1 MDRKFQTLI
10 LALEMALPFET
21 NIQEGFEQFLT
32 GRLQL
37 RDAVGN
43 KLNPYDYI
51 GKTGQPLIRFTTES
65 QEKVAERL
73 NFAEKRPAV
82 RKGSPA
88 CHQTVAPGTNP
99 DSAASVQACLRQLS
113 ETFDKSHRR
122 QSWLCQRCLRGIEVL
137 SRIFEVLRSEEEA
150 RQDGLSTS
158 FAHVEKAIAT
168 YIAGCLSDYP
178 SRKRGIRRIRAL
190 VRDYRVVTPLRDGSP
205 SVSLGR
211 VYSLIEDNF
220 QGSCLRKFLG
230 IMIAGHMNTTTQ
242 VMTF

>member
-10 LALEMALPFET
+10 LALETALPFET
-21 NIQEGFEQFLT
+21 NIQEGFERFLT

-51 GKTGQPLIRFTTES
+51 CKSGRPLIRFTTES

-113 ETFDKSHRR
+113 ETFGKSRCR
-122 QSWLCQRCLRGIEVL
+122 QSWLCQR
-137 SRIFEVLRSEEEA
+137 
-150 RQDGLSTS
+150 
-158 FAHVEKAIAT
+158 
-168 YIAGCLSDYP
+168 
-178 SRKRGIRRIRAL
+178 
-190 VRDYRVVTPLRDGSP
+190 
-205 SVSLGR
+205 
-211 VYSLIEDNF
+211 
-220 QGSCLRKFLG
+220 
-230 IMIAGHMNTTTQ
+230 
-242 VMTF
+242 

>member
-10 LALEMALPFET
+10 LALETALPFET
-21 NIQEGFEQFLT
+21 NIQEGFERFLT

-51 GKTGQPLIRFTTES
+51 GKTGQPLVRFTTES

-73 NFAEKRPAV
+73 NFGVKRPSV
-82 RKGSPA
+82 KTGSPA
-88 CHQTVAPGTNP
+88 CRQTEAPGTSP

-113 ETFDKSHRR
+113 ETFGKSHRR
-122 QSWLCQRCLRGIEVL
+122 QSWLCQRYLREIEVL
-137 SRIFEVLRSEEEA
+137 SRIFEVLHSEEEA

-168 YIAGCLSDYP
+168 YI
-178 SRKRGIRRIRAL
+178 
-190 VRDYRVVTPLRDGSP
+190 V
-205 SVSLGR
+205 
-211 VYSLIEDNF
+211 
-220 QGSCLRKFLG
+220 
-230 IMIAGHMNTTTQ
+230 NTH
-242 VMTF
+242 